1 MFKCNL
7 NSHKFQI
14 ISKNAH
20 MSGSGK
26 LQGNIVDI
34 HERRIFH
41 GELTFENGKITE
53 LLKLGDEAPGETYL
67 LPGFIDAHI
76 HIESSMLTPFEFA
89 KKALTHGTIATI
101 SDPHEIANVCG
112 MEGVR
117 FMMENAQ
124 GAGLR
129 FCFGAPSCVPA
140 TTFETA
146 GAEITA
152 TDIEWLLS
160 QKEFLYLSEMMNYP
174 GVLFKDPMVMEKI
187 AIAHRFGKPV
197 DGHAPG
203 LQGEQAIQYIE
214 AGISTDH
221 ECFTLDEALH
231 KVNNGMKI
239 LIREGSAAR
248 NFDALHPLLQSHP
261 SMVMFCS
268 DDKHPD
274 ELMTGHINKIVARA
288 VALGYD
294 LFDVLRCASINP
306 ISHYKIPA
314 GCLRIGDPADF
325 IIVEN
330 LKEFDVVATY
340 VDGFCLSENGQS
352 KLSDKNQT
360 PINHFMPYE
369 IQTKD
374 LELYG
379 QAGKFRVIDAIDG
392 QLVTKCSIHD
402 TKGGVLSSDIG
413 SDILK
418 LVVVNR
424 YKQSKPAVAFIRN
437 IGIKSGAFASTVA
450 HDSHNIIAVGVHDD
464 AIAKAV
470 NALMESQGGLCVINE
485 GNADVLPLPVA
496 GLMSLDPCEV
506 VAKDYERLD
515 AQVKQMGC
523 KLRAPFMTLSF
534 MALLVIPEMK
544 LSDLGLFDGSSF
556 KFIPLQPE

>member
-1 MFKCNL
+1 
-7 NSHKFQI
+7 
-14 ISKNAH
+14 

-26 LQGNIVDI
+26 LKGNIVDI
-34 HERRIFH
+34 HERTIFH
-41 GELTFENGKITE
+41 GEIAFENGKITE
-53 LLKLGDEAPGETYL
+53 LLKLGDEVQGETYL

-76 HIESSMLTPFEFA
+76 HIESSMLTPYEFA
-89 KKALTHGTIATI
+89 KKALTHGTIATV

-117 FMMENAQ
+117 YMMENAH

-152 TDIEWLLS
+152 ADIEWLLS
-160 QKEFLYLSEMMNYP
+160 QKEILYLSEMMNYP
-174 GVLFKDPMVMEKI
+174 GVLFKDPNVMEKI
-187 AIAHRFGKPV
+187 AIAHRLGKPV

-203 LQGEQAIQYIE
+203 LRGAEAIQYIQ
-214 AGISTDH
+214 AGITTDH
-221 ECFTLDEALH
+221 ECFALDEALH
-231 KVNNGMKI
+231 KVENGMKI

-248 NFDALHPLLQSHP
+248 NFDALHPLIQTHP

-288 VALGYD
+288 VGIGYD

-306 ISHYKIPA
+306 ITHYKIPT

-325 IIVEN
+325 IIVKN
-330 LKEFDVVATY
+330 LKEFEVVATY
-340 VDGFCLSENGQS
+340 VDGICLSENGRS
-352 KLSDKNQT
+352 KLPEKNQN
-360 PINHFMPYE
+360 PINRFKPYE
-369 IQTKD
+369 IQPEE
-374 LELYG
+374 LEVIVKPG
-379 QAGKFRVIDAIDG
+379 QVRVIDAIDG
-392 QLVTKCSIHD
+392 QLVTKCSYHD
-402 TKGGVLSSDIG
+402 TEGGVLFGDTQK
-413 SDILK
+413 DVLK
-418 LVVVNR
+418 LVIVNR
-424 YKQSKPAVAFIRN
+424 YKQSKPEVAFIRN
-437 IGIKSGAFASTVA
+437 IGIRSGAFASTVA
-450 HDSHNIIAVGVHDD
+450 HDSHNIIAVGVHDED
-464 AIAKAV
+464 IAKAV
-470 NALMESQGGLCVINE
+470 NALMESQGGLSVVNE
-485 GNADVLPLPVA
+485 QNIDVLPLPVA
-496 GLMSLDPCEV
+496 GLMSLNPCEK

-515 AQVKQMGC
+515 AQVKNMGC

-534 MALLVIPEMK
+534 MALLVIPEIK

>member
-1 MFKCNL
+1 
-7 NSHKFQI
+7 
-14 ISKNAH
+14 

-34 HERRIFH
+34 HESTIFH
-41 GELTFENGKITE
+41 GKITFENGKITE
-53 LLKLGDEAPGETYL
+53 LLKLGDELPGESYL

-76 HIESSMLTPFEFA
+76 HIESSMLTPYEFA

-117 FMMENAQ
+117 FMIENAK

-152 TDIEWLLS
+152 SDIEWLLS
-160 QKEFLYLSEMMNYP
+160 QNEILYLSEMMNYP

-187 AIAHRFGKPV
+187 AIAHRLGKPV

-203 LQGEQAIQYIE
+203 LRGDQAIQYIE

-231 KVNNGMKI
+231 KVENGMKI

-248 NFDALHPLLQSHP
+248 NFDALHPLIKTHP

-294 LFDVLRCASINP
+294 LFDVLRCTSINP
-306 ISHYKIPA
+306 ITHYKIPA

-325 IIVEN
+325 IISKN
-330 LKEFDVVATY
+330 LSEFEVVATF
-340 VDGFCLSENGQS
+340 VDGVCLSENGQS
-352 KLSDKNQT
+352 KLPEKKQK
-360 PINHFMPYE
+360 PINRFKPYE
-369 IQTKD
+369 IQPID
-374 LELYG
+374 LEVSG
-379 QAGKFRVIDAIDG
+379 QAGPLRVIDAIDG
-392 QLVTKCSIHD
+392 QLVTKCSFHNCQ
-402 TKGGVLSSDIG
+402 GGIISSDVG

-424 YKQSKPAVAFIRN
+424 YKKCKPAVAFIRN
-437 IGIKSGAFASTVA
+437 IGIKSGAYASTVA
-450 HDSHNIIAVGVHDD
+450 HDSHNIIAVGVNDE

-470 NALMESQGGLCVINE
+470 NALMESQGGLSVTDEQITE
-485 GNADVLPLPVA
+485 VLPLPVA
-496 GLMSLDPCEV
+496 GLMSLDSCEI

-515 AQVKQMGC
+515 AQVKNMGC
-523 KLRAPFMTLSF
+523 NLRAPFMTLSF
-534 MALLVIPEMK
+534 MALLVIPEIK
-544 LSDLGLFDGSSF
+544 LSDLGLFDGTSF